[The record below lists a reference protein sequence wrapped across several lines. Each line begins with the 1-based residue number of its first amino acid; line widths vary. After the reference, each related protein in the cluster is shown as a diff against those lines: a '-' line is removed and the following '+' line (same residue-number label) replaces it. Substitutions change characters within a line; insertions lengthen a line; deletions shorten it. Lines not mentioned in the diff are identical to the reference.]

1 MFIYVVES
9 LKPQDQIS
17 VIKKWNRKLR
27 HHPLI
32 RKAVGDQFIGH
43 RGFTWSEFRAALY
56 GFVSWHKRVAQN
68 NPDEIIVLRL
78 SVHGALSKV
87 GVHCGDD
94 SEHSM
99 HEVLRTFSRRLCP
112 NVVLLQSICWG
123 GYPAITYGMN
133 NWEYGPCPIF
143 GPTLDVNVSALHHAE
158 TETLKFSASRPILS
172 PASLRDH
179 AGWRRRRSLMSA
191 KL

>member
-1 MFIYVVES
+1 
-9 LKPQDQIS
+9 
-17 VIKKWNRKLR
+17 
-27 HHPLI
+27 
-32 RKAVGDQFIGH
+32 
-43 RGFTWSEFRAALY
+43 
-56 GFVSWHKRVAQN
+56 
-68 NPDEIIVLRL
+68 
-78 SVHGALSKV
+78 
-87 GVHCGDD
+87 
-94 SEHSM
+94 
-99 HEVLRTFSRRLCP
+99 
-112 NVVLLQSICWG
+112 
-123 GYPAITYGMN
+123 MN